1 MTTKET
7 NNKVNGK
14 DVGKE
19 KDKKDIPS
27 STATVD
33 HSDSEVI
40 TPDQEPAIDLNYF
53 REVTKGDL
61 NFEKEVFI
69 LYLDTTKNTIKQM
82 EDAIVDK
89 SNAAWRK
96 AAHSIKGSST
106 AIGAFN
112 LSEAIIHAQ
121 NHPKDSAENKMKT
134 LDRIK
139 TQLEKVYEFIYK
151 EISETEKLEKIEK
164 KKKREEAKAEKEKN
178 KGA

>member
-1 MTTKET
+1 
-7 NNKVNGK
+7 
-14 DVGKE
+14 
-19 KDKKDIPS
+19 
-27 STATVD
+27 
-33 HSDSEVI
+33 
-40 TPDQEPAIDLNYF
+40 
-53 REVTKGDL
+53 
-61 NFEKEVFI
+61 
-69 LYLDTTKNTIKQM
+69 M